1 MIFLYSQ
8 YADLTARYRHLLEQ
22 EHAHS
27 SNERK
32 MEEMQLLIQ
41 GMSHEKTKLK
51 EDLQDAKQKLI
62 SCEVMVTRMHSAAAS
77 TNGAGDETGGVNV
90 SALQDHHQ
98 LESLAK
104 QVHIVGKFLKIQQFL
119 SD

>member
-77 TNGAGDETGGVNV
+77 TNGAGDETGVNV

-104 QVHIVGKFLKIQQFL
+104 QVHIVGKFIKIQQFL